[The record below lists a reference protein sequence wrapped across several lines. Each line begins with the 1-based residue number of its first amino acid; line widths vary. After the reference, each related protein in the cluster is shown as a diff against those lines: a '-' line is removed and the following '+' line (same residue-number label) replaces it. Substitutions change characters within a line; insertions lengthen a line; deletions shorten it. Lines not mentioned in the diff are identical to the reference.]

1 MKMNKKILLS
11 ILIICFSIFTK
22 LNAQILGVDIG
33 PKSSIYIYSKN
44 LSRDDARDLGKF
56 LYDVK
61 YFDDQKRRIVEM
73 LKEKNILTIRFILS
87 KDEIQKR
94 GNEVKKI
101 DQFKKKLIDFYKN
114 KTVKIKLVSEY

>member
-1 MKMNKKILLS
+1 MNKKILVS

-22 LNAQILGVDIG
+22 LSAQILGVDIG

-44 LSRDDARDLGKF
+44 LLRDDARDLGKF

-73 LKEKNILTIRFILS
+73 LKEKNTLTIRFILS
-87 KDEIQKR
+87 KDEIRKR